1 MVDPEILEQVK
12 EVIDSIEAKA
22 RTKIEGT
29 GSYYV
34 EPHTGKSVYS
44 HALDAVSIC
53 RGAAGRVNTSQ
64 EELGYL
70 IDVLRNLE
78 RARELY
84 VETSSDD
91 EDGYG
96 NATFHMIIREISTL
110 YEGLDAITEFVNT
123 QAALVSLEND

>member
-29 GSYYV
+29 GSYCV
-34 EPHTGKSVYS
+34 EPHTGKNVYS

-53 RGAAGRVNTSQ
+53 RSAAGRINTSQ

-78 RARELY
+78 RARDL
-84 VETSSDD
+84 
-91 EDGYG
+91 
-96 NATFHMIIREISTL
+96 
-110 YEGLDAITEFVNT
+110 
-123 QAALVSLEND
+123 